1 MAEGTRSIVG
11 NLIKTYTTFSG
22 VDITAMFD
30 DMTMHTLQ
38 GIAISITREKVPVY
52 RLGSARAVSIS
63 RGKRG
68 IAGTLQFVLFDRS
81 AMDQLIRDKDH
92 FYYAHGDEV
101 NWLNDT
107 FNPAQRYA
115 EAWASN
121 GGGATKD
128 EATGA
133 VTIDRATT
141 PTGGTF
147 EYNAVTGLTTAANDV
162 YRTGTSQY
170 TSSTSIKRMAEY
182 MDQCYPFDVS
192 LIAQNEYGNG
202 AWSSVV
208 GIEIIN
214 EGGGLSM
221 DDLTNEQ
228 TATYIAIHRQ
238 PWTPIDA
245 TSEKSKQG
253 YYTISQPSLST
264 DGKIVVNKS

>member
-1 MAEGTRSIVG
+1 MADGTKSIVG

-92 FYYAHGDEV
+92 FYYAHADEV
-101 NWLNDT
+101 NWLQDT
-107 FNPAQRYA
+107 FNPANRYA
-115 EAWASN
+115 EVWKANSPD
-121 GGGATKD
+121 GGAT
-128 EATGA
+128 T
-133 VTIDRATT
+133 
-141 PTGGTF
+141 TGGT
-147 EYNAVTGLTTAANDV
+147 YGYDATTGLATVNGNP
-162 YRTGTSQY
+162 YRTGDGADQY
-170 TSSTSIKRMAEY
+170 SSATSIRRMADY

-202 AWSSVV
+202 AWSAVV

-238 PWTPIDA
+238 PWTPVENVD
-245 TSEKSKQG
+245 KSKG
-253 YYTISQPSLST
+253 WYTVGKPYLT
-264 DGKIVVNKS
+264 KDGKITTDVTPKETTTP